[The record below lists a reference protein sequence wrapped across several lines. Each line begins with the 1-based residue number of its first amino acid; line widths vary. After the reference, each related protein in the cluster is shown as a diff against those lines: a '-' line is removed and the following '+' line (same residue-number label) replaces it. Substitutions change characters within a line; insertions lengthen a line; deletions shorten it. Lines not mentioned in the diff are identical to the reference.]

1 MSQED
6 DILKAA
12 VASPFISRG
21 ESEIDRKSFVN
32 YLSINMGWI
41 PPAAVEDL
49 LKLAFLY
56 GFVDEVDGRIRIA
69 PGMDKVNMRDFN
81 PQRIEEKLRNS
92 KALLEML
99 ALVKDPEKAS
109 ERFRALRDK
118 YGDHLHDEAIMLL
131 VLRERDIEFSIRE
144 LMLKKS

>member
-12 VASPFISRG
+12 VASPFISKG
-21 ESEIDRKSFVN
+21 ENEIDRKSFVN

-56 GFVDEVDGRIRIA
+56 GFIDEVDGRIRIA
-69 PGMDKVNMRDFN
+69 PGMDRVSMRDFN
-81 PQRIEEKLRNS
+81 PQRIEEKLKGS
-92 KALLEML
+92 KTLLNML
-99 ALVKDPEKAS
+99 SLVKDPEEAS
-109 ERFRALRDK
+109 EKFRALRDK

-131 VLRERDIEFSIRE
+131 VLRERDIDFSIRE

>member
-1 MSQED
+1 LSQED

-12 VASPFISRG
+12 VASPFISKG

-81 PQRIEEKLRNS
+81 PQRIEEN
-92 KALLEML
+92 
-99 ALVKDPEKAS
+99 
-109 ERFRALRDK
+109 
-118 YGDHLHDEAIMLL
+118 
-131 VLRERDIEFSIRE
+131 
-144 LMLKKS
+144 